1 MNTGAQE
8 LEQPFDDVRTAAA
21 VTLRKRRRA
30 QQQHRAHDLARVR
43 LADADG
49 MTYQQVVLKLL
60 GVRGRDPPRREVA
73 ESGGDA
79 VNDLAISN
87 DAIDVIVS
95 LHHSRPGVVR
105 EGDASFTARYGLD
118 VGDGE

>member
-1 MNTGAQE
+1 
-8 LEQPFDDVRTAAA
+8 VAAYEIHLQL
-21 VTLRKRRRA
+21 TESLWRN
-30 QQQHRAHDLARVR
+30 
-43 LADADG
+43 
-49 MTYQQVVLKLL
+49 
-60 GVRGRDPPRREVA
+60 RDFGQLS